1 MANITYDNPSA
12 FAINDTVKDLIS
24 RVADA
29 TKNPNVVIT
38 STLRTPEAQAKAM
51 ADNLYAGKR
60 IRYRAPGAAVTKV
73 FDDNCKK
80 LARSEV
86 EKLMVAEI
94 ERQAA
99 MGQRVSLHCTTEEL
113 YRQCNIIDLSITRMN
128 NPRDFTNALAN
139 EEKCRKI
146 ITPLSDV
153 KYASAKVSVDVNEP
167 ALHVEIMA

>member
-12 FAINDTVKDLIS
+12 FVINDTVKDLIS

-38 STLRTPEAQAKAM
+38 STLRAPEAQAKAM

-60 IRYRAPGAAVTKV
+60 IRYHAPGAAVTKV

-113 YRQCNIIDLSITRMN
+113 YRQCNIIDLSITRMK

-153 KYASAKVSVDVNEP
+153 KYASAKVSVDANEP

>member
-1 MANITYDNPSA
+1 MAKVTYNNPAA
-12 FAINDTVKDLIS
+12 FAINDTVRDLIS
-24 RVADA
+24 KVADDTA
-29 TKNPNVVIT
+29 NPEIVIT
-38 STLRTPEAQAKAM
+38 STLRTPAAQAKAM

-80 LARSEV
+80 QARSEV

-99 MGQRVSLHCTTEEL
+99 MGQRVSLHCTTEAL
-113 YRQCNIIDLSITRMN
+113 YRQCNIIDLSISQMK
-128 NPRDFTNALAN
+128 NPRDFTNALAK

-146 ITPLSDV
+146 ITPLGDV
-153 KYASAKVSVDVNEP
+153 KYESPKVSIDGNEA
-167 ALHVEIMA
+167 ALHVEILA